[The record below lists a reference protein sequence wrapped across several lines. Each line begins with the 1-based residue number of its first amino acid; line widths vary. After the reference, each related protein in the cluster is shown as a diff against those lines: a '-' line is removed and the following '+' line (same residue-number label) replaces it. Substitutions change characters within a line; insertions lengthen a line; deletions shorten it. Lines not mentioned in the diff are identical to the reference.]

1 MERYKLDQYPF
12 ARTPISALYRC
23 KDTVGGESLAV
34 KVVDRRTTSG
44 ERRVQRVLEGAEA
57 ISRAGPHPGIV
68 GVRGVY
74 EVDKKAYIVMEY
86 VAGGTLLDYVKRKG
100 PIREASV
107 VPIVR
112 QLLFALVHLHSFGV
126 MHRDLKTE
134 NILIRLPTDLKSPPE
149 KVCICDFGFATVK
162 CPNSECV
169 GSPQYSAPEIAL
181 IGMTQ
186 GKTHANSYSYDE
198 KCDVW
203 SLGVVTYALLSG
215 MLPFD
220 GSTPR
225 EVFENILQKN
235 ISFSHPLWSDVSEE
249 GRRFILFLM
258 TPEASKRPSSREALR
273 HPWLQM

>member
-1 MERYKLDQYPF
+1 MDRYKLDHYPF
-12 ARTPISALYRC
+12 AHTPISKLYRC
-23 KDTVGGESLAV
+23 TDTVTGEGLAV

-44 ERRVQRVLEGAEA
+44 ERRVQRMLEGAEA

-68 GVRGVY
+68 GVRGAY
-74 EVDKKAYIVMEY
+74 EVDKNAYIVMEY
-86 VAGGTLLDYVKRKG
+86 VAGGTLLDYVTRKG
-100 PIREASV
+100 PIREAAV

-134 NILIRLPTDLKSPPE
+134 NILIRSPTDLKTPPT

-169 GSPQYSAPEIAL
+169 GSPQYCAPEVAL
-181 IGMTQ
+181 IGIMQ
-186 GKTHANSYSYDE
+186 GKSKGSSYSYDE

-215 MLPFD
+215 LLPFD
-220 GSTPR
+220 GSTPT
-225 EVFENILQKN
+225 EVFENILHKSIN
-235 ISFSHPLWSDVSEE
+235 FSHPVWRNVSEE
-249 GRRFILFLM
+249 GRRFLLFLM
-258 TPEASKRPSSREALR
+258 TPEASKRPSSREALN
-273 HPWLQM
+273 HSWLQM